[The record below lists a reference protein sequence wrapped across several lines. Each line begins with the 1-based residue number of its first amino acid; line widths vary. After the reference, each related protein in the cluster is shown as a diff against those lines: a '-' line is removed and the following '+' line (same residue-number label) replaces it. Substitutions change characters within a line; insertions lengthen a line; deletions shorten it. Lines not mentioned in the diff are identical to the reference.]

1 MLNRYKDQFTLFLE
15 LGFIAVNHADESSA
29 VKLFTAAEMLRPDEV
44 LTVIGFGYLHL
55 CKLEVKSAIDMF
67 EKALKKEPNN
77 PIAKSLLGFCFALT
91 PDHVK
96 EGTKLLEDMK
106 AQANSK
112 DIKELDN
119 VLLGFVDKFVKK
131 EPSSSHK
138 RMPHHPP
145 R

>member
-96 EGTKLLEDMK
+96 EGKKILEDMK
-106 AQANSK
+106 AHANSK
-112 DIKELDN
+112 DIRELDS
-119 VLLGFVDKFVKK
+119 VLLGFVNEFVKK
-131 EPSSSHK
+131 EPSSHK
-138 RMPHHPP
+138 PMPHHPP

>member
-15 LGFIAVNHADESSA
+15 LGFIAVNHADENSA
-29 VKLFTAAEMLRPDEV
+29 IKLFTAAGMLRPSEA
-44 LTVIGFGYLHL
+44 LTIIGFGYLHL
-55 CKLEVKSAIDMF
+55 CKLEVKSAINMF

-96 EGTKLLEDMK
+96 EGKHILEEMK
-106 AQANSK
+106 SHAKSK
-112 DIKELDN
+112 DVKELDS
-119 VLLGFVDKFVKK
+119 VLLKFVDEFVKK
-131 EPSSSHK
+131 EPSSHK

>member
-29 VKLFTAAEMLRPDEV
+29 VKLFQAAELLRPEEP
-44 LTVIGFGYLHL
+44 LTIIGFGYLHL
-55 CKLEVKSAIDMF
+55 CKLEVNSAIKMF
-67 EKALKKEPNN
+67 EKALKKDPNN
-77 PIAKSLLGFCFALT
+77 PIANSLLGFCFALT
-91 PDHVK
+91 PEHVK
-96 EGTKLLEDMK
+96 KGKHILEDMK
-106 AQANSK
+106 AHAKTK

-119 VLLGFVDKFVKK
+119 VLLGFVNEFTKK
-131 EPSSSHK
+131 DSSPHK